1 MNINKLKYAFAL
13 VVGLPFAA
21 ANAQVH
27 TPFTGELSALGQ
39 VEQQAG
45 ASTSLAVD
53 MPELADVVASVMP
66 STVFIQVQSERVV
79 DGEKHK
85 VGGVGSGF
93 VIDAEKGYIVTN
105 NHVAGDAEKIKV
117 VIGGDDER
125 NATLVGAD
133 QLTDLAVIQVKVT
146 PDKPLQ
152 QVAFGDSDAQRLAE
166 TVFAV
171 GAPFGL
177 GSTVTSGII
186 SSLHRG
192 VPNANTPFHDF
203 TQTDAAINRGNSGGP
218 LINLKGEVIGVN
230 SEIFSPSEGGGSV
243 GIGFAIPS
251 NWVKKVT
258 QMLINNP
265 DHKIHWGI
273 MGAVIGPIVAEIPE
287 NGMPAKSEE
296 DDDSEMSQGVML
308 YQIGEGSAAQKAGL
322 QPKDII
328 VAVNGEP
335 AKNLKEFPAQIAAF
349 LSGTVVDITY
359 TRDGHEAHASVTL
372 DERPDPKDVEQES
385 EGPDGSD
392 RAFPPGFLESM
403 PPEKFEKF
411 LANDYRA
418 AMAKMEE
425 MVRELQQK
433 YEETENEVNAE
444 IERRHAA
451 PQVNPQSAQPGGP
464 RFIPQNQLPP
474 EVREFLEQQL
484 RQRQQPG
491 PGPRAPVPAP

>member
-1 MNINKLKYAFAL
+1 MKIKNLKYAFAL
-13 VVGLPFAA
+13 AVGLPLAA
-21 ANAQVH
+21 ALPAYAQ
-27 TPFTGELSALGQ
+27 TGP
-39 VEQQAG
+39 QATV
-45 ASTSLAVD
+45 SKSLAAD
-53 MPELADVVASVMP
+53 RPELADVVASVMP
-66 STVFIQVQSERVV
+66 STVFIQVQRERIV
-79 DGEKHK
+79 DGETKQ
-85 VGGVGSGF
+85 GTALGSGF

-105 NHVAGDAEKIKV
+105 NHVAGDAEAIKV
-117 VIGGDDER
+117 VIGDNDER
-125 NATLVGAD
+125 TATLVGTD

-192 VPNANTPFHDF
+192 VPSAKTPFHDF
-203 TQTDAAINRGNSGGP
+203 MQTDASINRGNSGGP

-287 NGMPAKSEE
+287 DGMPAQSEE
-296 DDDSEMSQGVML
+296 DNDSDMGQGVML

-328 VAVNGEP
+328 IAVNGEP
-335 AKNLKEFPAQIAAF
+335 AKNLKEFPAQIAAL
-349 LSGTVVDITY
+349 LSGTVVDVTY
-359 TRDGHEAHASVTL
+359 MRDGHQAHATVTL
-372 DERPDPKDVEQES
+372 DERPDPQAEEEQ
-385 EGPDGSD
+385 GPDESN

-403 PPEKFEKF
+403 PPEKFDQF

-425 MVRELQQK
+425 AVRKLQEQYAEAEK
-433 YEETENEVNAE
+433 EVNAE
-444 IERRHAA
+444 IARRHAA
-451 PQVNPQSAQPGGP
+451 PQVNPQ
-464 RFIPQNQLPP
+464 FIPPDQL
-474 EVREFLEQQL
+474 RELFEQL
-484 RQRQQPG
+484 RQHQQPG
-491 PGPRAPVPAP
+491 AEVQPDPSAPPQSGANDNDPSGLSKIPQQYP